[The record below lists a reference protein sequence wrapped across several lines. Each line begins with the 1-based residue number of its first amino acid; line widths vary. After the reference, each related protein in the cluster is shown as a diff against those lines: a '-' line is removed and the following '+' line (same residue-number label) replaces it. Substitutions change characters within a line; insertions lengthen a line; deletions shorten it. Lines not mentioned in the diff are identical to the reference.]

1 MGASAL
7 HRFVVCLYLVTI
19 RLKHFHESP
28 WAAESV
34 ALHKNR
40 SAKMILS
47 VLLAIVLLAT
57 TCEAFTTEESDLLKN
72 MFSDLKTEIK
82 DLKANMISGFENM
95 HDFTNTRIEYLKSV
109 SDSINIRD
117 KS

>member
-1 MGASAL
+1 
-7 HRFVVCLYLVTI
+7 
-19 RLKHFHESP
+19 
-28 WAAESV
+28 
-34 ALHKNR
+34 
-40 SAKMILS
+40 MILS
-47 VLLAIVLLAT
+47 VLLAIVLSAT

-72 MFSDLKTEIK
+72 MFSDLKT
-82 DLKANMISGFENM
+82 DMRSGFENM